1 MRTAPA
7 PLPTRSRLSKAVC
20 LLIAGAAVGSG
31 TAWAEGEAA
40 DVEFDSQFLRSTG
53 IPIDLSRFNRGN
65 VPLPGNY
72 RAELYVNQAWLGR
85 IDLSL
90 QPVGDDRLNVQ
101 PCFDRALLDR
111 TGVDPAHANPQGL
124 ARLDADARACAPLA
138 ALAPGATASFDL
150 GEQRLDVSV
159 PQAIMLRQARGY
171 VDPKYWDEGIDAAL
185 LQYTGNVFRSESKG
199 ESFTSGFLG
208 LAAGLNWGAWRLRQ
222 RGNYTHDPRTGD
234 HYQNVQAS
242 LQRSVVALKSQLTIG
257 DAFTDGAMFDSV
269 GFRGVQL
276 ASDDRML
283 PESQRGYAPT
293 VRGIARSNARVQV
306 RQNGNLIAETTVAPG
321 PFVIDDLYPTGYGG
335 DLDVTVT
342 EADGS
347 AHVSRVPYAAA
358 VNALRP
364 GSTRYSVTVGQYR
377 DAAVSAK
384 PLLVQGTVQHG
395 FTNLLTGYG
404 GVLAAEGYNAVGAGV
419 ALNTEYG
426 AFGVDLTH
434 ATTLLHDE
442 PDRTGDSLRLSFSK
456 RLEPT
461 STNIT
466 LAAYRYSTRGYL
478 GLADAMNRR
487 QFETGLVTA
496 LRDVERGRFQVTVDQ
511 RLAPGWG
518 SLFLSG
524 SIRDY
529 WNRAGR
535 DMQLQAGYSN
545 SYKRI
550 NYGVAFAREIDPGLR
565 TVDNRVTFSVS
576 MPLADGPHGPSVTS
590 NLQRDSSGG
599 SSLQA
604 TLAGTLGVDSAFA
617 YGVNLGRSG
626 AGDAA
631 GTSLG
636 GSVTYASPMA
646 AFSASASKGAHYSQL
661 GAGISGGLV
670 AYAGG
675 IAFSPNLGDTVAV
688 VEAKDAAGARLA
700 NGAGLRVDPWGH
712 ALVSSLTPFAR
723 NQISIDPQGLPV
735 NVELKSTMQMVAP
748 TAGAVVKVKFE
759 TENTGL
765 TAIIEGRRADGEP
778 LPFGAEVRD
787 ASGLTVGTVA
797 QGGRILAR
805 GLKADLGV
813 LTIVLDAANA
823 QQCRL
828 SYHLLAGQGGRA
840 DAVSMGSG
848 VCLEQVAAKD
858 KAPGMALVIA
868 KEIRPQ

>member
-1 MRTAPA
+1 
-7 PLPTRSRLSKAVC
+7 
-20 LLIAGAAVGSG
+20 
-31 TAWAEGEAA
+31 
-40 DVEFDSQFLRSTG
+40 
-53 IPIDLSRFNRGN
+53 
-65 VPLPGNY
+65 
-72 RAELYVNQAWLGR
+72 
-85 IDLSL
+85 
-90 QPVGDDRLNVQ
+90 
-101 PCFDRALLDR
+101 
-111 TGVDPAHANPQGL
+111 
-124 ARLDADARACAPLA
+124 
-138 ALAPGATASFDL
+138 
-150 GEQRLDVSV
+150 
-159 PQAIMLRQARGY
+159 
-171 VDPKYWDEGIDAAL
+171 
-185 LQYTGNVFRSESKG
+185 
-199 ESFTSGFLG
+199 
-208 LAAGLNWGAWRLRQ
+208 
-222 RGNYTHDPRTGD
+222 
-234 HYQNVQAS
+234 
-242 LQRSVVALKSQLTIG
+242 
-257 DAFTDGAMFDSV
+257 
-269 GFRGVQL
+269 
-276 ASDDRML
+276 
-283 PESQRGYAPT
+283 
-293 VRGIARSNARVQV
+293 
-306 RQNGNLIAETTVAPG
+306 
-321 PFVIDDLYPTGYGG
+321 
-335 DLDVTVT
+335 
-342 EADGS
+342 
-347 AHVSRVPYAAA
+347 
-358 VNALRP
+358 
-364 GSTRYSVTVGQYR
+364 
-377 DAAVSAK
+377 
-384 PLLVQGTVQHG
+384 
-395 FTNLLTGYG
+395 
-404 GVLAAEGYNAVGAGV
+404 
-419 ALNTEYG
+419 
-426 AFGVDLTH
+426 
-434 ATTLLHDE
+434 
-442 PDRTGDSLRLSFSK
+442 
-456 RLEPT
+456 
-461 STNIT
+461 
-466 LAAYRYSTRGYL
+466 
-478 GLADAMNRR
+478 
-487 QFETGLVTA
+487 
-496 LRDVERGRFQVTVDQ
+496 
-511 RLAPGWG
+511 
-518 SLFLSG
+518 
-524 SIRDY
+524 
-529 WNRAGR
+529 
-535 DMQLQAGYSN
+535 
-545 SYKRI
+545 
-550 NYGVAFAREIDPGLR
+550 
-565 TVDNRVTFSVS
+565 

-858 KAPGMALVIA
+858 KAPGMALVMA
-868 KEIRPQ
+868 KEILPQ